1 MLQRYFRKLWTWY
14 LFFYY
19 LLHMKMKKTLIG
31 AFLWVF
37 ALAGFAVL
45 PNFVSAQDGTDS
57 TATDST
63 ATDSTAANSTATD
76 STATDSTATDSTAT
90 ATDTETTTQID
101 SVSTDPT
108 VGGTYGQNAQ
118 GTYGN
123 WWNPNPDDNLIGNG
137 QKLKWAAFLDTIKN
151 AINWILGILATIALV
166 VCLYGGFLMV
176 TAAGDEKKYQKW
188 LSVLKYAAIGLAII
202 GLSWLIVS
210 VIFWF
215 VGNLSKGNQVKS
227 TDVSNVDSTQW
238 GANAWSLRGG
248 SNTNTNGG
256 YVQQ

>member
-31 AFLWVF
+31 AFLGVF

-45 PNFVSAQDGTDS
+45 PNFVSAQDG
-57 TATDST
+57 
-63 ATDSTAANSTATD
+63 
-76 STATDSTATDSTAT
+76 TDSTATDSTAT